1 MQPTPYSPSHV
12 AVPSTSAKML
22 AAVSSRYLQSPM
34 CCCSWRWRKEDFTT
48 TKKKTTKHFV
58 VQHQSKVLTES
69 EVLPGALTK
78 TTTLSLSRSWNPTKL
93 IPQTLKATD
102 PTNPKI
108 MAPKT
113 KVIWLVLLVSD

>member
-1 MQPTPYSPSHV
+1 MSLSLQPLPKCWLPSL
-12 AVPSTSAKML
+12 PDISNL
-22 AAVSSRYLQSPM
+22 RCAAAHGDEERKISRLQ
-34 CCCSWRWRKEDFTT
+34 
-48 TKKKTTKHFV
+48 KKKTTKHFV

-113 KVIWLVLLVSD
+113 KVI